1 MTALPQNAAEAL
13 KLLVNAKFRPFDDM
27 DWSAWAGCE
36 SAEPMICE
44 TDDFTVILDGETV
57 TFNQYGVDGDC
68 EWASCKMSFEGL
80 Y

>member
-1 MTALPQNAAEAL
+1 MTELPQNAAEAL

-36 SAEPMICE
+36 SAEPMVAEIGE
-44 TDDFTVILDGETV
+44 LTVILDGDYI